1 MRSFNVPSVP
11 SGAPKQEIFSR
22 PSLYATHLSNALNYP
37 AQSFIVDQEQNEAA
51 PIAMRFLKTALPCD
65 VHLLNLRT
73 QADFEYSQFPSTSAL
88 MVLHRQGY
96 DCTVSANYSCKVL
109 SFEASTYFD
118 PVQVLAMELKSL
130 TGLDSI
136 KQFNDLGDL
145 YIEPMSL
152 KTLNVTFG

>member
-1 MRSFNVPSVP
+1 MEPFP
-11 SGAPKQEIFSR
+11 R

-37 AQSFIVDQEQNEAA
+37 AQAFIIDQDQQASA
-51 PIAMRFLKTALPCD
+51 PVKLNFIKRPLPCD

-73 QADFEYSQFPSTSAL
+73 QSDYEYSQFPSTSAL
-88 MVLHRQGY
+88 LVLHRQGY
-96 DCTVSANYSCKVL
+96 DCSVSTNYTCDVVKFDSDNY
-109 SFEASTYFD
+109 FELVS
-118 PVQVLAMELKSL
+118 VQELELKSL

-136 KQFNDLGDL
+136 KKISDLGDV